1 MDFITLYR
9 PVGPQELELI
19 EGSGNKRFPPRLP
32 EQPIFYPV
40 IQEAYAVRIAKEWNV
55 PASGSGFVT
64 RFKVEASYLA
74 QYEPHDVGGSAHSE
88 YWIPAEQL
96 DEFNNHIVGLIEVI
110 ARFP

>member
-1 MDFITLYR
+1 M
-9 PVGPQELELI
+9 ECSSE
-19 EGSGNKRFPPRLP
+19 RLRLRN
-32 EQPIFYPV
+32 
-40 IQEAYAVRIAKEWNV
+40 AL
-55 PASGSGFVT
+55 
-64 RFKVEASYLA
+64 KVEASYLA